1 MNSVFLSISTLATAM
16 ILAEGRY
23 LLVEVPEEEVFT
35 STLDNPEGKKTSIY
49 LLSNLPFTNDN
60 L

>member
-1 MNSVFLSISTLATAM
+1 MTSFFLFMSTLATAM

-23 LLVEVPEEEVFT
+23 LLVEVPEAEVFT
-35 STLDNPEGKKTSIY
+35 GTLDNPEGKKTSIY